1 MELREHRRIPDD
13 ELLEVGE
20 ADGFAVETEIG
31 IKQDVWL
38 IERLVVD
45 GIDQAANEV
54 LVLFGGHASSSP
66 PLNRPSPQL
75 VTCPSESCHQTV
87 NKVSTPTLV
96 PSPVVRYLWLRL
108 AIMRLRHRSPPARG
122 ARTAACAR
130 HPAARRGQ
138 GTLGY

>member
-20 ADGFAVETEIG
+20 ADGFAIEPEIG
-31 IKQDVWL
+31 VKQDVWL

-66 PLNRPSPQL
+66 PLNRPSSPQL
-75 VTCPSESCHQTV
+75 VTCLV
-87 NKVSTPTLV
+87 NHATRTQ
-96 PSPVVRYLWLRL
+96 
-108 AIMRLRHRSPPARG
+108 PARASLCPG
-122 ARTAACAR
+122 
-130 HPAARRGQ
+130 PMQQ
-138 GTLGY
+138 GILCRV

>member
-20 ADGFAVETEIG
+20 ADVFAIETEIG
-31 IKQDVWL
+31 VKQDVWL

-66 PLNRPSPQL
+66 PLNRPSSPQL
-75 VTCPSESCHQTV
+75 VTCPSESCNQ
-87 NKVSTPTLV
+87 STASAAFALPR
-96 PSPVVRYLWLRL
+96 SYAAGRL
-108 AIMRLRHRSPPARG
+108 M
-122 ARTAACAR
+122 
-130 HPAARRGQ
+130 
-138 GTLGY
+138 